1 MRPYRDRRDAGRH
14 LARALQLIDIEKPV
28 VVALP
33 RGGLP
38 VAMEVASALHAPLD
52 LLVVRKLGVPG
63 QPEVA
68 MGAIAEG
75 SPLVVVTNPD
85 VIQVAR
91 VSPVEF
97 EAVCKL
103 ETDEL
108 RRRSGLYL
116 DGRPRIDLTDRNVV
130 VVDDGVATGS
140 TVRAALRA
148 VKARKARSVILALPA
163 GAGDTIQ
170 TLKKEADR
178 VVCPVVSASFSGVSQ
193 FYDDFEQVSDRQVH
207 DALVAL
213 PLWVHGTGAQKTPAQ

>member
-1 MRPYRDRRDAGRH
+1 MRPYRDRQDAGRQ
-14 LARALQLIDIEKPV
+14 LAKALKLIDVQQPV

-38 VAMEVASALHAPLD
+38 VAIEVASALQAPLD

-63 QPEVA
+63 QPELA

-75 SPLVVVTNPD
+75 EPLTVVTNLD
-85 VIQVAR
+85 VVQTAH

-108 RRRSGLYL
+108 RRRCDLYL
-116 DGRPRIDLTDRNVV
+116 GRRPRIDLTDRNVI

-140 TVRAALRA
+140 TVRAALRT
-148 VKARKARSVILALPA
+148 VRARKARSVTLALPA
-163 GAGDTIQ
+163 GASDTIQ
-170 TLKKEADR
+170 ALRHEADR
-178 VVCPVVSASFSGVSQ
+178 VVCPAVSASFSGVSQ
-193 FYDDFEQVSDRQVH
+193 FYDNFDQVGDKEVRS
-207 DALVAL
+207 ALARL
-213 PLWVHGTGAQKTPAQ
+213 PIWVHSNAA